1 MGATVEKVTL
11 AYSVITEFDSLTSS
25 ISHCESPLNPRRH
38 FFHYFVPAEVSPFCW
53 ARRMRGLSDTPLQ
66 IEVVRHRYIEPILSD
81 APCIFLSCEWM
92 TMLCD
97 QQL

>member
-1 MGATVEKVTL
+1 MGTTVEKVAL

-25 ISHCESPLNPRRH
+25 IS
-38 FFHYFVPAEVSPFCW
+38 
-53 ARRMRGLSDTPLQ
+53 ARRMRGLSETPLQ
-66 IEVVRHRYIEPILSD
+66 IEVGRHRYIEPILSD

-97 QQL
+97 QQHILETG